1 MPRPTRNIRTPA
13 EARAEAQARREQ
25 MVAPSPAVQVFEY
38 EDDDFG
44 SSDEEMQ
51 NAFENTGS
59 GAEDEAA
66 ESVVVDQEEEVEE
79 EAEEDAEEEAEED
92 AEAEAEAE
100 ATPANIL
107 ATLAAIEQEE
117 NRDALPDD
125 NERLQHPLGPNAAD
139 ADDPAEEPPEGVP
152 TEYCPHCGYES
163 NKGKFKHKSKRS
175 KKFCTMSGLAYADK
189 YVGPHTHG
197 QPAPSDYAYVEKGPN
212 SVWHEPADP
221 LFTAKTW
228 DPHESS
234 THPASPTSLAP
245 ERTTVSDEF
254 LRKYP
259 RIKWNSPPLDLYEI
273 MCVSDYCPTN
283 YCSIACFNLWHYGQ
297 EYYCGKCAD
306 EEEDRPEE
314 EGAGAGGGT
323 RRGDDETMGD
333 DY

>member
-66 ESVVVDQEEEVEE
+66 ESVVVDQEEEAEE
-79 EAEEDAEEEAEED
+79 DAEAEAEEDAEAEAEED

-152 TEYCPHCGYES
+152 TEYCPECGYES

-259 RIKWNSPPLDLYEI
+259 GIKWNSPPLAVGVPLGL
-273 MCVSDYCPTN
+273 N
-283 YCSIACFNLWHYGQ
+283 QLFWRQ
-297 EYYCGKCAD
+297 
-306 EEEDRPEE
+306 R
-314 EGAGAGGGT
+314 
-323 RRGDDETMGD
+323 
-333 DY
+333 

>member
-66 ESVVVDQEEEVEE
+66 ESVVVDQEEE
-79 EAEEDAEEEAEED
+79 AEEE

-125 NERLQHPLGPNAAD
+125 NERLQHPLGPNAGD

-152 TEYCPHCGYES
+152 TEYCPDCGYES

-259 RIKWNSPPLDLYEI
+259 GIKWNSPPLAVGVPLGL
-273 MCVSDYCPTN
+273 N
-283 YCSIACFNLWHYGQ
+283 QLFWRQ
-297 EYYCGKCAD
+297 
-306 EEEDRPEE
+306 R
-314 EGAGAGGGT
+314 
-323 RRGDDETMGD
+323 
-333 DY
+333 